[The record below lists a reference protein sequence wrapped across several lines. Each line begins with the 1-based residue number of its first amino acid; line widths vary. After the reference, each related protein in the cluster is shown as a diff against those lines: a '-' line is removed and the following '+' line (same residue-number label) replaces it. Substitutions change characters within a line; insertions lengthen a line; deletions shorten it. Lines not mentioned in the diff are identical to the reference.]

1 MEKLELD
8 IQMFADGK
16 VVIEVAL
23 DEKQFTNGLNKLQSK
38 TKGAGSSIKSIVAGL
53 GITKLIGSAFNT
65 ITSSAD
71 KAIKRLDTFSQFP
84 KVMQNFGVGADEAQ
98 ASIKRIDEAT
108 RGLPIALDQ
117 SVSGVQNLFM
127 VTKDLKQAEGIFK
140 AVTDSAMV
148 FAGGSTDAIDRFS
161 YAFKQAMSSGKVSAQ
176 DFNQMNE
183 AIPGLMDKVAQ
194 SMGMS
199 YATLKKGLSD
209 GSISMEQFNSA
220 LLKLD
225 KEGGAGMS
233 ALSESARSATG
244 GIQTSIEN
252 AKTAIVRGV
261 AGIIQAFDVRLE
273 NTPFGSL
280 SGLIQQAGDKASKA
294 LGMVADL
301 ISGKISATD
310 FGKNVGDLIN
320 KTLKQ
325 LIKDLP
331 KFLDIG
337 IKMLMELIKGFAKS
351 IPDMI
356 KNVISLVMSIVDT
369 IIDNLDEIIDA
380 GLEILLAL
388 IDGIV
393 DNIDKIIG
401 AIFKVVIAIQ
411 NKLGSKE
418 VQEKLWSAAGKI
430 IAALVVG
437 LIRAIPTLLNGVK
450 QINTNIINQI
460 LKIPERAKTV
470 GKNIVKGIWNG
481 IKERGAKLKED
492 VKEWAQGI
500 VDSIKKKLKI
510 KSPSRVF
517 RDEVGKMM
525 AEGIGVGFKDEI
537 DNVYKE
543 MQKTIDIETDKMSA
557 NVETNGSY
565 QVAMKGTPAFNLKD
579 NSTNQ
584 TQLVVDGRVLAEV
597 VNTENRNR
605 EVAKA

>member
-8 IQMFADGK
+8 IQRFADGQ
-16 VVIEVAL
+16 VVIEVKL
-23 DEKQFTNGLNKLQSK
+23 DEKQFTNGLNKLQGK
-38 TKGAGSSIKSIVAGL
+38 TKSAGAGIKSIVAGL
-53 GITKLIGSAFNT
+53 GITKLIGSAFNM
-65 ITSSAD
+65 ITGSAD
-71 KAIKRLDTFSQFP
+71 KAIKRLDTFKQFP
-84 KVMQNFGVGADEAQ
+84 KVMENFGVSTEEANN
-98 ASIKRIDEAT
+98 SIKRIDEAT

-117 SVSGVQNLFM
+117 SVAGVQNLFM
-127 VTKDLKQAEGIFK
+127 VTKDLGKAEGIFK

-209 GSISMEQFNSA
+209 GSISMEQFNNA

-233 ALSESARSATG
+233 ALSESAKSATG
-244 GIQTSIEN
+244 GIQTSIDN
-252 AKTAIVRGV
+252 AKTAVVRGV

-273 NTPFGSL
+273 STPFGSL
-280 SGLIQQAGDKASKA
+280 SGLIQQAGIKASEA

-310 FGKNVGDLIN
+310 FGKNVGSLIN

-325 LIKDLP
+325 FTKDLP
-331 KFLDIG
+331 KFLDVG
-337 IKMLMELIKGFAKS
+337 IKMLMELIKGFAS
-351 IPDMI
+351 TIPEMLKMAI
-356 KNVISLVMSIVDT
+356 YLIINVANTL
-369 IIDNLDEIIDA
+369 IDNLDEIIDA
-380 GLEILLAL
+380 GLEIILAL
-388 IDGIV
+388 VDGIV

-401 AIFKVVIAIQ
+401 AAFKLIIAIQ
-411 NKLGSKE
+411 NKLGSPE
-418 VQEKLWSAAGKI
+418 VQSKLWSAAGKI
-430 IAALVVG
+430 IAALVTG
-437 LIRAIPTLLNGVK
+437 IIRAIPTLLNGVK
-450 QINTNIINQI
+450 QINTNMINQF
-460 LKIPERAKTV
+460 LKLPGRLKTV
-470 GKNIVKGIWNG
+470 GTNLVKGLWNG

-500 VDSIKKKLKI
+500 VDSIKKKLGI
-510 KSPSRVF
+510 KSPSKVF
-517 RDEVGKMM
+517 KEQVGKMI

>member
-1 MEKLELD
+1 MEKLKLD

-23 DEKQFTNGLNKLQSK
+23 DEKQFTNGLNKLQGK
-38 TKGAGSSIKSIVAGL
+38 TKSAGAGIKSIVAGL
-53 GITKLIGSAFNT
+53 GITKLIGSAFNM
-65 ITSSAD
+65 ITGSAD
-71 KAIKRLDTFSQFP
+71 RAIKRLDTFKQFP
-84 KVMQNFGVGADEAQ
+84 NVMKNFGVGADEAN

-117 SVSGVQNLFM
+117 SVAGVQNLFM
-127 VTKDLKQAEGIFK
+127 VTKDLGKAEGIFK

-148 FAGGSTDAIDRFS
+148 FAGGSTEAIDRFS

-225 KEGGAGMS
+225 KEGGAGMN

-252 AKTAIVRGV
+252 AKTAVVRGV

-273 NTPFGSL
+273 STPFGSI
-280 SGLIQQAGDKASKA
+280 SGFIQQAGVKASEA

-310 FGKNVGDLIN
+310 FGKNVGSLIN

-325 LIKDLP
+325 FTKDLP

-351 IPDMI
+351 IPEMI
-356 KNVISLVMSIVDT
+356 KNVISLIMSIVDT

-380 GLEILLAL
+380 GLDILLAL

-393 DNIDKIIG
+393 DNIDKLIG
-401 AIFKVVIAIQ
+401 AVFKIVLAIQ
-411 NKLGSKE
+411 QKLSSPE
-418 VQEKLWSAAGKI
+418 VQQKLWTAAGKI
-430 IAALVVG
+430 IASLVIG
-437 LIRAIPTLLNGVK
+437 IIRAKPSLLKGVA
-450 QINTNIINQI
+450 QMNLNMINEIKKAPSKVISI
-460 LKIPERAKTV
+460 
-470 GKNIVKGIWNG
+470 GKNIVKGIWTG

-517 RDEVGKMM
+517 RDEVGKRM
-525 AEGIGVGFKDEI
+525 AEGIGVGFKDEMQ
-537 DNVYKE
+537 DVYKE
-543 MQKTIDIETDKMSA
+543 MQRTIDLETDKMSA

>member
-8 IQMFADGK
+8 IQRFADGQ
-16 VVIEVAL
+16 VVIEVKL
-23 DEKQFTNGLNKLQSK
+23 DEKQFTNGLNKLQGK
-38 TKGAGSSIKSIVAGL
+38 TKSAGAGIKSIVAGL
-53 GITKLIGSAFNT
+53 GITKLIGSAFNM
-65 ITSSAD
+65 ITGSAD
-71 KAIKRLDTFSQFP
+71 RAIKRLDTFKQFP
-84 KVMQNFGVGADEAQ
+84 NVMKNFGVGADEAN

-117 SVSGVQNLFM
+117 SVAGVQNLFM
-127 VTKDLKQAEGIFK
+127 VTKDLGKAENMFK
-140 AVTDSAMV
+140 AITDSAMV
-148 FAGGSTDAIDRFS
+148 FASGSTDAIDRFS
-161 YAFKQAMSSGKVSAQ
+161 YAYKQAMSSGKVSAQ

-199 YATLKKGLSD
+199 YAQLKKGLSD

-225 KEGGAGMS
+225 REGGAGMS
-233 ALSESARSATG
+233 SLAESAKSATG

-273 NTPFGSL
+273 STPFGSL
-280 SGLIQQAGDKASKA
+280 SGLIQQAGVKASEA

-310 FGKNVGDLIN
+310 FGKNVGSLIN

-325 LIKDLP
+325 FTKDLP
-331 KFLDIG
+331 KFLDVG

-351 IPDMI
+351 IPEMI
-356 KNVISLVMSIVDT
+356 KSVISLIMSIVDT

-380 GLEILLAL
+380 GLDILLAL

-401 AIFKVVIAIQ
+401 AIFKVVLAIQ
-411 NKLGSKE
+411 NKLGSPE
-418 VQEKLWSAAGKI
+418 VQERLWSAAGKI
-430 IAALVVG
+430 IGALVVG

-492 VKEWAQGI
+492 VKEWAEGI
-500 VDSIKKKLKI
+500 LNSIKKKLKI
-510 KSPSRVF
+510 ASPSKVF
-517 RDEVGKMM
+517 RDEVGKMI